1 MPADRVGAGFH
12 PLEHAGNGNRSDPQ
26 KRLGSNCHPFTHA
39 CHDARPGRGLLVRTI
54 RRRERGNELRLLFLR
69 PMHGGNLREWRLLP
83 AEWILRPTKLSAHAH
98 ATLGHLSIRLSLLD
112 CHDRTCPM
120 HIALRWLFA
129 LLLVLGGATT
139 VGSRA
144 QTAPEAPGDHT
155 LEGDHHS
162 GGHSDR
168 GYHRSFDQAE
178 KWAKEFDDP
187 SRDAW
192 QKPNEVLDALHLDR
206 TARVADLAPGRVIS
220 ARASPGSSPKGNCS
234 QLTSSRT
241 CCVSSG
247 NARNANI

>member
-1 MPADRVGAGFH
+1 MR
-12 PLEHAGNGNRSDPQ
+12 
-26 KRLGSNCHPFTHA
+26 
-39 CHDARPGRGLLVRTI
+39 
-54 RRRERGNELRLLFLR
+54 
-69 PMHGGNLREWRLLP
+69 
-83 AEWILRPTKLSAHAH
+83 
-98 ATLGHLSIRLSLLD
+98 
-112 CHDRTCPM
+112 
-120 HIALRWLFA
+120 IALMWLFA

-139 VGSRA
+139 VGSLA

-206 TARVADLAPGRVIS
+206 TARVADLGAGTGYFSARIARLIPEGKLFAVDIEPDMLRFLGERAQREHLSFLVPVLASAGSPNLPEPVDLVLVVDTYHHIDDRLAYFAALRASLRPGGRLAIVDFKADSPNGPPPEHRIS
-220 ARASPGSSPKGNCS
+220 AEQVTAELNAAGYSLLATHLFLPRQYFLVFRAKGALKS
-234 QLTSSRT
+234 E
-241 CCVSSG
+241 
-247 NARNANI
+247 

>member
-1 MPADRVGAGFH
+1 M
-12 PLEHAGNGNRSDPQ
+12 
-26 KRLGSNCHPFTHA
+26 C
-39 CHDARPGRGLLVRTI
+39 
-54 RRRERGNELRLLFLR
+54 
-69 PMHGGNLREWRLLP
+69 
-83 AEWILRPTKLSAHAH
+83 
-98 ATLGHLSIRLSLLD
+98 
-112 CHDRTCPM
+112 
-120 HIALRWLFA
+120 IALMWLFA

-139 VGSRA
+139 VGSLA

-206 TARVADLAPGRVIS
+206 TARVADLGAGTGYFSARIARLIPEGKLFAVDIEPDMLRFLGERAQREHLSFLVPVLASAGSPNLPEPVDLVLVVDTYHHIDDRLAYFAALRASLRPGGRLAIVDFKADSPNGPPPEHRIS
-220 ARASPGSSPKGNCS
+220 AERVAAELNAAGYSLLATHLFLPRQYFLVFRA
-234 QLTSSRT
+234 
-241 CCVSSG
+241 
-247 NARNANI
+247 NAS

>member
-1 MPADRVGAGFH
+1 M
-12 PLEHAGNGNRSDPQ
+12 
-26 KRLGSNCHPFTHA
+26 C
-39 CHDARPGRGLLVRTI
+39 
-54 RRRERGNELRLLFLR
+54 
-69 PMHGGNLREWRLLP
+69 
-83 AEWILRPTKLSAHAH
+83 
-98 ATLGHLSIRLSLLD
+98 
-112 CHDRTCPM
+112 
-120 HIALRWLFA
+120 IALMWLFA

-139 VGSRA
+139 VGSLA

-206 TARVADLAPGRVIS
+206 TARVADLGAGTGYFS
-220 ARASPGSSPKGNCS
+220 ARIARLIPEGKLFAVDIEPDMLRFLGERAQREHLSFLVPVLASAGSPNLPEPVDLVLVVDSTPPAIRFSPRICSCPGNISSCS
-234 QLTSSRT
+234 EPTRLELRQQWICTHPIH
-241 CCVSSG
+241 CC
-247 NARNANI
+247 ARQALLICRSKARRATRAPEWA

>member
-1 MPADRVGAGFH
+1 M
-12 PLEHAGNGNRSDPQ
+12 
-26 KRLGSNCHPFTHA
+26 C
-39 CHDARPGRGLLVRTI
+39 
-54 RRRERGNELRLLFLR
+54 
-69 PMHGGNLREWRLLP
+69 
-83 AEWILRPTKLSAHAH
+83 
-98 ATLGHLSIRLSLLD
+98 
-112 CHDRTCPM
+112 
-120 HIALRWLFA
+120 IALMWLFA

-139 VGSRA
+139 VGSLA

-206 TARVADLAPGRVIS
+206 TARVADLGAGTGYFSARIARLIPEGKLFAVDIEPDMLRFLGERAQREHLSFLVPVLASAGSPNLPEPVDLVLVVDTYHHIDKRVAYFAALRASLRPGGRLAIVDFKADSPNGPPPEHRIS
-220 ARASPGSSPKGNCS
+220 AERVAAELNAAGYSLLATHLFLPRQYFLVFRA
-234 QLTSSRT
+234 
-241 CCVSSG
+241 
-247 NARNANI
+247 NAS